1 MSSYTQQKI
10 DKANTV
16 SLPEF
21 LMSQGEQHEKSGQEY
36 RWKKHDSMTIRE
48 NKWFC
53 HSRSKGGYP
62 IDFVME
68 FMGKT
73 FPEAVK
79 MLIGEDPPYASD
91 NSNDRFRLPKRNKNN
106 EAVTKYLTEDRCL
119 DKKIVEAFLLSGDVY
134 EDEEHH
140 NVVFVGRDRNG
151 IPRYASCR
159 GTNKKFR
166 KDVLESD
173 KSYGFSH
180 EGTDHRLFVFEAP
193 IDLMSFIS
201 LYSKD

>member
-1 MSSYTQQKI
+1 MSSYTQQQI

-21 LMSQGEQHEKSGQEY
+21 LMSQGEQLEKSGQEY

-48 NKWFC
+48 NKWFR

-91 NSNDRFRLPKRNKNN
+91 NSNDRFRLPN
-106 EAVTKYLTEDRCL
+106 YLLIFNYYNTE
-119 DKKIVEAFLLSGDVY
+119 IV
-134 EDEEHH
+134 
-140 NVVFVGRDRNG
+140 
-151 IPRYASCR
+151 C
-159 GTNKKFR
+159 
-166 KDVLESD
+166 
-173 KSYGFSH
+173 
-180 EGTDHRLFVFEAP
+180 
-193 IDLMSFIS
+193 S
-201 LYSKD
+201 L